1 MWLRSDMKGRIRK
14 TGKIWGKT
22 LKNGSF
28 GKLEYADNPEKTAK
42 CYGNIIQVLFISY
55 RIKKIS
61 MKIEHS
67 LKNEKPEKTGKPGE
81 NTGKI
86 GKRSSMYILC
96 D

>member
-1 MWLRSDMKGRIRK
+1 MKGRIRK

-67 LKNEKPEKTGKPGE
+67 LKNEKPEKPENRVKIPGKLE
-81 NTGKI
+81 K
-86 GKRSSMYILC
+86 
-96 D
+96 DQ